1 MADKLIQQLSLLE
14 LANRIAPNG
23 DMATIA
29 EVMSRENTILLD
41 IPCIEANSGS
51 SHKDTKRTFVPKGQ
65 LRQFDKGVGR
75 VATKTEPITFNLSL
89 IHI

>member
-1 MADKLIQQLSLLE
+1 MADKLIQQLCMLE

-29 EVMSRENTILLD
+29 EVMSRENAILLD

-51 SHKDTKRTFVPKGQ
+51 SHKDTSAPLSRRGNCASSIKALDA
-65 LRQFDKGVGR
+65 LRQDR
-75 VATKTEPITFNLSL
+75 TDYLQ
-89 IHI
+89 HCHD